1 MVLFGFAPA
10 PRAEPNLRQVEVLVA
25 QRTNDF
31 RAEQSLRKVESEGAL
46 DRAAREFAE
55 FMARTDRYGHS
66 ADGNAPADRARAR
79 GYDYCLV
86 SENISYQF
94 TTGEFTTADLARRY
108 VEGWKASPG
117 HRGNMVDPAVVDIGV
132 GVARSERTGRYYGV
146 QMFGRPRA
154 RSIEFRVTNVSRM
167 QVRYRVGGEAFTL
180 GQRQERRH
188 TLCVAE
194 DVVFSSSGN
203 AEGRKIRP
211 SDGDRLVVE
220 GDKRPTIRQE
230 AGS

>member
-1 MVLFGFAPA
+1 MPPPA
-10 PRAEPNLRQVEVLVA
+10 LAEPNLRQVEALIA
-25 QRTNDF
+25 QRTNEF
-31 RAEQSLRKVESEGAL
+31 RAGQSLQGLEGNGSL
-46 DRAAREFAE
+46 DRAAREFADY
-55 FMARTDRYGHS
+55 MARTDRYGHH
-66 ADGNAPADRARAR
+66 ADGTAPADRARAR
-79 GYDYCLV
+79 GYDHCLV
-86 SENISYQF
+86 SENISYQLTSGDF
-94 TTGEFTTADLARRY
+94 TTHDLARRY

-154 RSIEFRVTNVSRM
+154 RSIEFRVTNLARM

-180 GQRQERRH
+180 GQRQERVH

-194 DVVFSSSGN
+194 EVVFAGLGKE
-203 AEGRKIRP
+203 EGRKIRP